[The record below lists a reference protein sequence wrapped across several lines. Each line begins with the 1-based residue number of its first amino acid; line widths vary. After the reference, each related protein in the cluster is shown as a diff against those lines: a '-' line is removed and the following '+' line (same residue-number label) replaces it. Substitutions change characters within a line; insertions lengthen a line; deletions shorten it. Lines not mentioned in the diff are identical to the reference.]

1 MRLLHIR
8 NVTSADPAG
17 AALDAD
23 AAGTT
28 SAPRRAARV
37 RACVL
42 AGITIA
48 NLAVVASSGA
58 QPPDGRVYEQVTPA
72 DKGGAY
78 LATSP
83 GEPVAVSANGNALLW
98 DTIFTALPPLGSA
111 PVAPNV
117 VGTYLFSRAPNGGW
131 SYTSALPAD
140 NLVIY
145 RAAEGDQ
152 VEGVTPDLSTTVD
165 ATFFGLSDGH
175 DGISGS
181 PVQTGG
187 SGAIQNFATFD
198 PLSGAATVLTPS
210 VPPSQTA
217 TYTPTFVATDSSAD
231 HILYQANA
239 SFPVTNG
246 TVPNPGSNP
255 GPFLYD
261 DTAGSRFQ
269 VGLETDNSTPFPRGA
284 TAPPVPGVISADGS
298 RIFFQAATSGASGVF
313 MRTNDAAGSGATV
326 PVSTSAVSDPHC
338 TLASNPGAASTAP
351 ATFEGATPAGS
362 VAFFLSSCELT
373 SSSHTGTADNSPDL
387 YAYDT
392 ANGHVTDLSIDTNGL
407 DASSGADALG
417 VVGYAGNGSIVYFVA
432 EGVLDGSGAPSAD
445 NGLPNLYRYDGGT
458 VTYLATL
465 GSSDNAVWTPR
476 TSMAAD
482 AGQYHAA
489 QVSSDGRELVIA
501 ASAAL
506 TAYQSVGDVELYDWP
521 GEADTPICVSCDPS
535 GASPTGGAAMVVNSL
550 SSNGNVIFSSPDE
563 LVGADGNT
571 YPDVYEWT
579 ATPASPS
586 AAAAA
591 DPYGGGS
598 VSLVSAGATTIS
610 PTSTIPSTGS
620 ILIGASPSGTDAFFV
635 TYDQLVAQ
643 DQDDSLDIYDAR
655 IGGIAPPPPPSQTLP
670 ACVRSLDGSCPTRST
685 APDVTPPPIDPSGT
699 NVSTR
704 IGDNGA
710 KATPPRVTIGATT
723 RAQRTRDA
731 RRGRVTV
738 PVIFSGAGAAH
749 VVARASIAGRTR
761 VVGTARSRATR
772 AGTINVSFW
781 LTSQAMS
788 TLRRNGRLRL
798 TVTVSVAAGATS
810 RGILS
815 LARSR

>member
-8 NVTSADPAG
+8 HVTSAVSAG
-17 AALDAD
+17 RALDGEAGGTE
-23 AAGTT
+23 AA
-28 SAPRRAARV
+28 SRRAPSV
-37 RACVL
+37 GACIL

-48 NLAVVASSGA
+48 NLAVVSPARA

-83 GEPVAVSANGNALLW
+83 GEPVAVSANGNAVLW
-98 DTIFTALPPLGSA
+98 DTIFTALPPLGPA
-111 PVAPNV
+111 PEAPNV
-117 VGTYLFSRAPNGGW
+117 VGTYVFSRASNGNW
-131 SYTSALPAD
+131 SYTAALPAD

-152 VEGVTPDLSTTVD
+152 VEGVTPDLSATVD
-165 ATFFGLSDGH
+165 ATFYGLSDGH
-175 DGISGS
+175 DGISGL

-187 SGAIQNFATFD
+187 SGAIQNLAAFD

-210 VPPSQTA
+210 VPSSQTA
-217 TYTPTFVATDSSAD
+217 TYTPSFVATDSSAD

-239 SFPVTNG
+239 SFPVANG
-246 TVPNPGSNP
+246 TVPDPGSNP

-261 DTAGSRFQ
+261 ATGGSIFQ

-284 TAPPVPGVISADGS
+284 TAPSVPGVISTDGS
-298 RIFFQAATSGASGVF
+298 RIFFEAASSGANGVF
-313 MRTNDAAGSGATV
+313 MRANDAAGSAATV
-326 PVSTSAVSDPHC
+326 PVSTSTVSDPHC

-351 ATFEGATPAGS
+351 ATFEGATSAAS

-373 SSSHTGTADNSPDL
+373 SSSHTGAADSSPDL
-387 YAYDT
+387 YEYDT
-392 ANGHVTDLSIDTNGL
+392 ANGQVTDLSIDTNAL

-417 VVGYAGNGSIVYFVA
+417 VVGYASDGSIVYFVA
-432 EGVLDGSGAPSAD
+432 DGVLDGSGAPTAD
-445 NGLPNLYRYDGGT
+445 DGLPNLYRYDGGT

-465 GSSDNAVWTPR
+465 SPSDSAVWTPR

-482 AGQYHAA
+482 ASQYHAA
-489 QVSSDGRELVIA
+489 QVSSDGRDLVIA
-501 ASAAL
+501 SVAAL
-506 TAYQSVGDVELYDWP
+506 TGYPSVGDVELYDWP
-521 GEADTPICVSCDPS
+521 QEADSPVCLSCDPS
-535 GASPTGGAAMVVNSL
+535 GAPPTGGAAMVVNSL
-550 SSNGNVIFSSPDE
+550 SSNGNVIFSSPDQ
-563 LVGADGNT
+563 LVSADKNS

-586 AAAAA
+586 ADAAA

-598 VSLVSAGATTIS
+598 VELVSAGATTIS
-610 PTSTIPSTGS
+610 PTSTIPSSGS

-643 DQDDSLDIYDAR
+643 DQDDSLDLYDAR
-655 IGGIAPPPPPSQTLP
+655 IGGIAPPPPPSQALP
-670 ACVRSLDGSCPTRST
+670 ACVQSLDGSCATRST

-699 NVSTR
+699 NVATTIS
-704 IGDNGA
+704 DDSK

-723 RAQRTRDA
+723 RAQRLLDA
-731 RRGRVTV
+731 RRGRVTLRL
-738 PVIFSGAGAAH
+738 IFSGAGSAH
-749 VVARASIAGRTR
+749 VVASAPVAGRTR
-761 VVGTARSRATR
+761 VVGTARPSATK
-772 AGTINVSFW
+772 AGTIDVSFS

-788 TLRRNGRLRL
+788 ALRRNGRLRL
-798 TVTVSVAAGATS
+798 TVTVAVTAGATS